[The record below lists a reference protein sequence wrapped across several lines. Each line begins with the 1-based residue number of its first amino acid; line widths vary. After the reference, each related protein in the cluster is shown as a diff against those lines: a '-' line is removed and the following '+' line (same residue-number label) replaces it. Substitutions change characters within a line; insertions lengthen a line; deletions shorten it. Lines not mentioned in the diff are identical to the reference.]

1 MAATTRG
8 KTDSLVWT
16 DDEVELLLRVTLKY
30 KTSKYQEN
38 VDWETCQTKYG
49 DIALAFWQQYTPGDM
64 AAGKDFPHDPSN
76 ISKAQ
81 ITAKLKGI
89 RNKYRHAID
98 SGRRSG
104 HGRVVLIFFEL
115 CEEIWGGS
123 PGTDSIP
130 SGIESADMVEDSASS
145 STSDSPWSPV
155 ELEVSP
161 ASTAFN
167 PSAAEVNRRRNL
179 LQAKLDSHRGDRL
192 KRKAPADAAVQEDL
206 QIKRRMLQ
214 LMEESEKRAS
224 ENLERV
230 NNNIELLTNTIKN
243 GFELLQTLVLQ
254 QQPQAPAPHP

>member
-1 MAATTRG
+1 MAPTPGG
-8 KTDSLVWT
+8 KTDSLIWT
-16 DDEVELLLRVTLKY
+16 DDEAELLLRVTLNY
-30 KTSKYQEN
+30 KTSKYQKN

-49 DIALAFWQQYTPGDM
+49 DIALAFRQQYTTGDM
-64 AAGKDFPHDPSN
+64 AAEKGFPRNPSN

-89 RNKYRHAID
+89 RNKYRHAVD

-130 SGIESADMVEDSASS
+130 SGTESAGMVEDSASS
-145 STSDSPWSPV
+145 STSDSPRSPV

-161 ASTAFN
+161 ASTV
-167 PSAAEVNRRRNL
+167 SAAKVNRQRNVF
-179 LQAKLDSHRGDRL
+179 QAKLDSHRGDRL
-192 KRKAPADAAVQEDL
+192 KKKAPADAAVQEDL

-224 ENLERV
+224 EHLERV
-230 NNNIELLTNTIKN
+230 NNNIELVTSTVKN